1 MNRQKMNDVFPNWLT
16 GTGIFSALQS
26 FPVPWA
32 YDNIDTSLDLEYF
45 GNISGEKFVSPLVNK
60 MKAGLTL
67 TDAEIKKLAGVIYT
81 MYGVNW
87 EREWN
92 SLFYEYNPID
102 NYSMT
107 EQMTDDTTVTQ
118 YGRTHTKTD
127 DLELKKTGTVTDNL
141 RKTGTDTNVLTKTGT
156 EALTPNTTDTGSTS
170 TYGFNST
177 NAVPSGASSN
187 TKTGSETTTYNTTDN
202 TTVTYNT
209 TDANTTTY
217 NTTDKDSGTVTD
229 ADTGTDTNTRNYTL
243 TRKGNVGVT
252 TSQQMIQSDRDL
264 YMWNFFYTV
273 VFPDID
279 KVLTLGIY

>member
-45 GNISGEKFVSPLVNK
+45 GNISGDKFISPLVNK

-87 EREWN
+87 EREWK
-92 SLFYEYNPID
+92 SLFYDYNPID

-107 EQMTDDTTVTQ
+107 EQMTNDTTVTQ

-141 RKTGTDTNVLTKTGT
+141 KKTGT

-177 NAVPSGASSN
+177 NAVPAGASTN

-202 TTVTYNT
+202 NTVTYNT